1 MSVHTAKWSP
11 SSWREFPIQ
20 QLPDYPNKEELECS
34 YNELQTLPPLVTS
47 WEIESLKEKLAAV
60 SAGKAFLFQAGDCA
74 ESFDLT
80 QSSKIVNLVKVLLQ
94 TSFIMI
100 HEMGVPVVRV
110 GRMAGQYAKPRSSAF
125 ETIDGVE
132 MHNYRGDLING
143 FEKTRQSGYRI
154 RNVY

>member
-1 MSVHTAKWSP
+1 
-11 SSWREFPIQ
+11 
-20 QLPDYPNKEELECS
+20 
-34 YNELQTLPPLVTS
+34 
-47 WEIESLKEKLAAV
+47 
-60 SAGKAFLFQAGDCA
+60 
-74 ESFDLT
+74 
-80 QSSKIVNLVKVLLQ
+80 
-94 TSFIMI
+94 MI

-143 FEKTRQSGYRI
+143 FKKTRQSGYRI